1 MQLYAFITLQKD
13 RDKNFRVIRFN
24 QKADTVFK
32 ATRYNRN
39 IFIDGNNHLKQ
50 QKKLNKKA

>member
-39 IFIDGNNHLKQ
+39 IFIDGKNHLKQ